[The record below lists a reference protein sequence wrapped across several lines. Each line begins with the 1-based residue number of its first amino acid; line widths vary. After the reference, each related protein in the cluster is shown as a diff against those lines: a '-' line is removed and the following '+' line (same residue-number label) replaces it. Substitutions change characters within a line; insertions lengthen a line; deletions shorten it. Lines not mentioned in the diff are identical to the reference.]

1 MGDPGRF
8 FEKMN
13 IHDQSTCHKEF
24 FLFFAFFKKMYGLRA
39 IGYTNTLNYSI
50 NSPFLGRV

>member
-8 FEKMN
+8 LEKMN
-13 IHDQSTCHKEF
+13 IHDKSTCHKEF
-24 FLFFAFFKKMYGLRA
+24 FLLFAFFKKMYGLRA